1 MSLARRLLLG
11 ALVIV
16 LLLVAAI
23 VVLAGGR
30 LRERLIDEKRDELAR
45 AARLV
50 ASAWIR
56 GVDADSLAHRAGD
69 ALGYR
74 VTLIDSIGVVV
85 GDAEFDAPARRRL
98 ENHFTRPE
106 VVAARASGA
115 GSALRHSTSAG
126 DDELYVAVRHPLGFV
141 RVSLTTRRLDAVV
154 SGARRDVLTSGLA
167 VLFGALALVWL
178 FARTVSRPI
187 VELRDVA
194 RAIAAGDLS
203 RRPALSAPAEVGDL
217 ATALHR
223 MAEQLST
230 RLSIMQADELLMT
243 AVLESL
249 EEGVLAL
256 DEQGL
261 VVRMNQRAR
270 RLLGIAAPL
279 PFPRERLPREHKL
292 RAAVDAGLAGDV
304 SPPAETRLNDRTIA
318 VASHPLATGGAV
330 VTVLDLTTLR
340 RLETIRRDFVANVSH
355 ELKTPLTAVSG
366 FADTLLDEEIP
377 SEQRRRFVDTIRENA
392 GRMQRI
398 VDDLLDLSR
407 IESGTWQPRP
417 RHVDVASVTRDVFAT
432 VRDAAERKQIGL
444 VAETPDDASTA
455 FADAT
460 AIRQVLGNLVENA
473 IRYTA
478 QGSVTVRSRAADGGV
493 WIDVVDTGSG
503 IPPEHL
509 PRIFE
514 RFYRVDPGRSRAQG
528 GTGLGLAIVRH
539 LVDAHGGR
547 VEATSSPGHGT
558 TISVF
563 FPVPRLE
570 QTAARVN

>member
-30 LRERLIDEKRDELAR
+30 LRDRLIAEKQDELAR
-45 AARLV
+45 DARLV
-50 ASAWIR
+50 ASAWTSS
-56 GVDADSLAHRAGD
+56 VDPDSLAHRAGE

-74 VTLIDSIGVVV
+74 VTLIDSTGVVV
-85 GDAEFDAPARRRL
+85 GDAEFDAAARRRL
-98 ENHFTRPE
+98 ENHSRRPE
-106 VVAARASGA
+106 VIVARDSGT
-115 GSALRHSTSAG
+115 GTALRHSASAG

-141 RVSLTTRRLDAVV
+141 RVSMTTRRLDAVV
-154 SGARRDVLTSGLA
+154 DGARRDVLTSGIA
-167 VLFGALALVWL
+167 VLLGALVIAWL

-203 RRPALSAPAEVGDL
+203 RRPALSAPGEVGEL

-256 DEQGL
+256 DEHGTL
-261 VVRMNQRAR
+261 VRMNQRAR
-270 RLLGIAAPL
+270 LLLDVTSPL
-279 PFPRERLPREHKL
+279 PLPREQLPREPEL
-292 RAAVDAGLAGDV
+292 RAVIDAGLAGEITL
-304 SPPAETRLNDRTIA
+304 PTEARLRDLTLVVGSR
-318 VASHPLATGGAV
+318 PLATGGAV
-330 VTVLDLTTLR
+330 VTILDLTPLR
-340 RLETIRRDFVANVSH
+340 RLEAIRRDFVANVSH
-355 ELKTPLTAVSG
+355 ELKTPLTAVLG
-366 FADTLLDEEIP
+366 FADTLLDDEVP
-377 SEQRRRFVDTIRENA
+377 VEQRRRFVATIRDNA

-417 RHVDVASVTRDVFAT
+417 RLVDLGSVTRDVFAAM
-432 VRDAAERKQIGL
+432 RDVAERKHIGL
-444 VAETPDDASTA
+444 TDDLAANASAVYADPTA
-455 FADAT
+455 L
-460 AIRQVLGNLVENA
+460 RQVIGNLVENA
-473 IRYTA
+473 VRFTA
-478 QGSVTVRSRAADGGV
+478 DGSVTVRSRPVDDGIR
-493 WIDVVDTGSG
+493 IDVVDTGIG
-503 IPPEHL
+503 IAPEQL

-514 RFYRVDPGRSRAQG
+514 RFYRVDAARSREQG

-539 LVDAHGGR
+539 LIEAHHGR
-547 VEATSSPGHGT
+547 VEATSLPGQGT
-558 TISVF
+558 TISVY
-563 FPVPRLE
+563 FPAPSTV
-570 QTAARVN
+570 ASVSSVG